1 MKPHSLR
8 LSPESDLIK
17 CIKEYSLSKN
27 LYGYVSGVV
36 GNLSKVCIQCPGNQK
51 INTFEG
57 NLEIVSLN
65 GHFNVGEVHLHL
77 SFANEGCEV
86 FGGHLEEGCIV
97 KKGAKYIHIVD
108 LDAAKTG
115 YPTNDNSIKKIAET
129 VNIPIQIGGGI
140 RSQERIEQLFSYGIE
155 KVIMGT
161 SAIENKELVKD
172 LSNKFPGRIIIGID
186 AKEGKVS
193 TRGWLR
199 QSNILATD
207 LVKEFSSFKIANF
220 IVTDINT
227 DGTLEGT
234 NEEFIKRILEITDI
248 PVIASGG
255 VGSISD
261 LLSLVKF
268 ENSGLFGVIVGKALY
283 ENKFTIIEANNVLS
297 SERLNDFDLNNN
309 HYA

>member
-1 MKPHSLR
+1 MKLIPAIDLMNGKCVRLFKGDFNKRKDFSKEPHEQAQFW
-8 LSPESDLIK
+8 ES
-17 CIKEYSLSKN
+17 
-27 LYGYVSGVV
+27 
-36 GNLSKVCIQCPGNQK
+36 
-51 INTFEG
+51 EG
-57 NLEIVSLN
+57 AE
-65 GHFNVGEVHLHL
+65 
-77 SFANEGCEV
+77 C
-86 FGGHLEEGCIV
+86 
-97 KKGAKYIHIVD
+97 IHIVD
-108 LDAAKTG
+108 LDAAKSG
-115 YPTNDNSIKKIAET
+115 NPSNDKTIKEIVKT

-172 LSNKFPGRIIIGID
+172 LSNKFPGRIIVGID
-186 AKEGKVS
+186 AKDGKVS
-193 TRGWLR
+193 TRGWLE
-199 QSNILATD
+199 QSNIFATD
-207 LVKEFSSFKIANF
+207 LEKEFSSFKIASF

-234 NEEFIKRILEITDI
+234 NEEFIKSILEITDI

-283 ENKFTIIEANNVLS
+283 ENKITINEANNILS
-297 SERLNDFDLNNN
+297 SERLNDFDLKRNY
-309 HYA
+309 YA